1 MDTELNESQ
10 ANEILGKW
18 GVDAKLPAKG
28 EKLCINLPPNKSG
41 FVFAE
46 FTRKNKALFVLTLA
60 TKEEMVPA

>member
-10 ANEILGKW
+10 ANEILSKW

-28 EKLCINLPPNKSG
+28 KKLCINLPPNKSE

-46 FTRKNKALFVLTLA
+46 FIRKNKNLFILKLA
-60 TKEEMVPA
+60 TKEEMIPA